1 MTSNLIPA
9 SRVALTDPR
18 TELPSREW
26 YLFWYNQALL
36 TADRQVQI
44 TALEGQI
51 TALEGQITALE
62 GQITALGSRTT
73 VLEADVTALEGQV
86 TALGSRTTVLEADV
100 AALEARVTT
109 LEGKVAALEV
119 AVAALD
125 ARVYTLEHLR
135 VARAG
140 MRKTVAQNLGTLTT
154 TWVSI
159 DGYSNQIYTSA
170 IGAGYSLTTGA
181 ISVNVSND
189 YIYLANIEFACT
201 ADNNSSRQ
209 IEVRLLT

>member
-51 TALEGQITALE
+51 TAL
-62 GQITALGSRTT
+62 
-73 VLEADVTALEGQV
+73 
-86 TALGSRTTVLEADV
+86 GSRTTVLEADV

-109 LEGKVAALEV
+109 LENGIVALE
-119 AVAALD
+119 
-125 ARVYTLEHLR
+125 ARVTTLENEI
-135 VARAG
+135 VALKAELQALL
-140 MRKTVAQNLGTLTT
+140 VPF
-154 TWVSI
+154 S
-159 DGYSNQIYTSA
+159 DGFSY
-170 IGAGYSLTTGA
+170 G
-181 ISVNVSND
+181 
-189 YIYLANIEFACT
+189 FA
-201 ADNNSSRQ
+201 S
-209 IEVRLLT
+209 